1 MPYVTLRY
9 ERVKL
14 YEEVWAEAVTSVAK
28 RYGISDVALR
38 KICRKLAV
46 PLPPLGYW
54 AKIAAGKKLPTPSL
68 PKHSG
73 PAEIVRQPYE
83 SDEPVEPDP
92 EHLVTR
98 REFEARP
105 ENRIVVAE
113 TLDKPHALIAATER
127 AFRKPKHR
135 NLGNQPMTEQRAL
148 AISVSEAS
156 LPRALRIMDALV
168 KALDARG
175 MPLRIEPDEKRR
187 TCLTVQGQVL
197 AIRLVENTSR
207 TEREPTE
214 KERQAIKQYGH
225 TYLPDRYSY
234 QHTGALKLGITGHYY
249 DELQKVVADGKHQRV
264 EQFLNEFVVKVEAEA
279 VRRKRHEEHL
289 QRQRLRWEE
298 EARLQEEHDEK
309 QQKEMERLKALEA
322 EVHNWKRAEGIRA
335 YVATVET
342 NAAREGGSI
351 ALESE
356 LGQWIAWARQKA
368 DWLDPILNP
377 ECPVLDEDECS
388 VLEEE

>member
-14 YEEVWAEAVTSVAK
+14 YEEVWIEAVTTVAK

-38 KICRKLAV
+38 KICRKLAI

-54 AKIAAGKKLPTPSL
+54 AKIAAGKKLPTPPL
-68 PKHSG
+68 PKYSG
-73 PAEIVRQPYE
+73 PAEIVRQRYV

-92 EHLVTR
+92 EHLVAR
-98 REFEARP
+98 REFEARS

-113 TLDKPHALIAATER
+113 TLDKPHALIAATKR
-127 AFRKPKHR
+127 ALRKPKHR
-135 NLGNQPMTEQRAL
+135 NLGNQPMTEQQAL

-187 TCLTVQGQVL
+187 SCLMLQDQVL
-197 AIRLVENTSR
+197 AIRLAENTSR

-234 QHTGALKLGITGHYY
+234 QHTSALKLGIIGDYS
-249 DELQKVVADGKHQRV
+249 DELKKVVSDGKHQRV
-264 EQFLNEFVVKVEAEA
+264 EQFLNEFIVKIEAEA

-289 QRQRLRWEE
+289 ERQRLRWEE
-298 EARLQEEHDEK
+298 EARLQREHDEK

-335 YVATVET
+335 YVAAVET
-342 NAAREGGSI
+342 NAARGDGRIELNSD
-351 ALESE
+351 

-368 DWLDPILNP
+368 DWLDPNLNP
-377 ECPVLDEDECS
+377 ECPALDEDECPVLDEE
-388 VLEEE
+388 